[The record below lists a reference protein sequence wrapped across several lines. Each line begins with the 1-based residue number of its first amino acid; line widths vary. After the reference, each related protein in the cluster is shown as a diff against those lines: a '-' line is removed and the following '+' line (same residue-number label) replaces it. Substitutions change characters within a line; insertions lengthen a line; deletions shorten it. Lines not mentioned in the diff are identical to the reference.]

1 MKYKTK
7 FVTLGLIV
15 LALLVV
21 VARYLHRTNIP
32 ILEPRGTIG
41 DKERNLII
49 FTFLLGLAVIIPVFI
64 MTIVITVKY
73 REGNTKSKV
82 KYMPDWDRHRVAE
95 VAWWGIPILI
105 ISILS
110 VVTWVSTY
118 ALNPFKPL
126 VSSVK
131 PITVEVVSL
140 DWKWLFIYP
149 QQNIATVNFFQ
160 IPVNT
165 PVDFEITSDSV
176 MNSFWIPQLGG
187 QIYSMPGMSTELH
200 LMATS
205 AGSYKGSSANISGSG
220 FAGMTFVAKASSR
233 ADFNS
238 WAQSVKHS
246 PNQLT
251 QAAYNK
257 LAKSSKNNPVAYYSS
272 VANNLYDTIVMKYMM
287 PSSSSSEMM
296 PVNAGSNNQTKAM
309 PMMQGM
315 YMP

>member
-1 MKYKTK
+1 M
-7 FVTLGLIV
+7 
-15 LALLVV
+15 LAVV
-21 VARYLHRTNIP
+21 VVPVWYLHRTNIP
-32 ILEPRGTIG
+32 VLEPRGTIG
-41 DKERNLII
+41 ERERNLMV
-49 FTFLLGLAVIIPVFI
+49 FTFLLGLCVIIPVFI
-64 MTIVITVKY
+64 MTTVIALKY
-73 REGNTKSKV
+73 REGNTKRKA
-82 KYMPDWDRHRVAE
+82 KYMPDWDRHRAAE
-95 VAWWGIPILI
+95 VAWWGIPIII

-126 VSSVK
+126 TSSTK
-131 PITVEVVSL
+131 PLTIEVVSL

-149 QQNIATVNFFQ
+149 QQNIASVNFFQ

-205 AGSYKGSSANISGSG
+205 AGNYHGSSANISGSG
-220 FAGMTFVAKASSR
+220 FAGMTFVAKAGSR
-233 ADFNS
+233 ADFNN
-238 WAQSVKHS
+238 WVQSVKRS

-251 QAAYNK
+251 QAAYTK
-257 LAKSSKNNPVAYYSS
+257 LAKPSKNNSVAYYSS
-272 VANNLYDTIVMKYMM
+272 AANNLYNTIIMKYMM
-287 PSSSSSEMM
+287 PANQPSQGSST
-296 PVNAGSNNQTKAM
+296 NDNTQTKSM